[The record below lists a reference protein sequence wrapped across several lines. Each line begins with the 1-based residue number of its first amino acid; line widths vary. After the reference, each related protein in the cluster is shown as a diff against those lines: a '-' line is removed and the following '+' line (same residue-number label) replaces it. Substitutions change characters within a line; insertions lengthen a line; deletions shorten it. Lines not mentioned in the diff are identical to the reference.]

1 MGVIEDGSISG
12 FLPSTKLFAVHYPG
26 YPSSVTRA
34 VETLGG
40 TDGIVKARSSQPN
53 KLELRYRPEDPYSHP
68 AFGEIYHCNS
78 FLLKI
83 SKGAGETLSQ
93 DPEISFPESSE
104 TEHIVQLRTE
114 PVSTSATVKS
124 LASEE
129 VQGNICAE
137 IVAQVSE
144 SYHFNGMADYQ
155 HVLAV
160 HADVSRRKKRNWADV
175 DPQFEK
181 RGLLDVDQEDLMIL
195 VPPLFSPKDMPEKL
209 VLKPSM
215 EVTLKQKQETVV
227 QHRWEME
234 IEPGLALDF
243 NSDILILSDTY
254 LCWRHNSFI
263 SSKTWFFLFFLYLTI
278 IHVPRKAIW
287 EKYLAKSSE
296 QWLWQTAVCNLFDE
310 RPIWKKESLAEQL
323 HDKGLI
329 IGDNMLRR
337 LLYRAAYYFSN
348 GPFLRFYIRRG
359 YDPRK
364 DVESRVYQRIDFRVP
379 PSLRSYCDANATLKH
394 RWSDI
399 RSFQVFPYKC
409 QTSLQLYELSD
420 DYIQKE
426 IRNASAQPTCSLA
439 TGWFSSRVLDTLR
452 FRVAVRFLEIYP
464 KEGAELLLKNASTRF
479 EKSRKMQFIV
489 KDQRS
494 NDGCKEVEK
503 EGIDDEE
510 KELNDGDE
518 DEDEEEYDDDEIEDD
533 IAEDEFNTYDELDL
547 PFAYGKPLA
556 RPGSNSYMF
565 LDTGQQNISKNYLQE
580 LFGSFPISDAGGSVL
595 ADTANSDDEYPIYE
609 QYSDINYSTDDEY

>member
-1 MGVIEDGSISG
+1 MGVIDDGSVSG
-12 FLPSTKLFAVHYPG
+12 VLPSTKLFAVHYPG
-26 YPSSVTRA
+26 YPSSITRA

-40 TDGIVKARSSQPN
+40 TDGIVKARSSHLN
-53 KLELRYRPEDPYSHP
+53 KLELRFRPEDPYSHP
-68 AFGEIYHCNS
+68 AFGELYHCNS

-83 SKGAGETLSQ
+83 SKNRVEETSSAVDMENTSKSMLADTNNQ
-93 DPEISFPESSE
+93 DPNISFPESLE
-104 TEHIVQLRTE
+104 TEHIDQIRSE
-114 PVSTSATVKS
+114 SVSASATVKS
-124 LASEE
+124 QVSEE
-129 VQGNICAE
+129 VQGHLCAD
-137 IVAQVSE
+137 IVAQVTE

-160 HADVSRRKKRNWADV
+160 HADISRRKKRNWADV

-181 RGLLDVDQEDLMIL
+181 RGLLDVDQEDLMML

-215 EVTLKQKQETVV
+215 EVTLKQKQVRV
-227 QHRWEME
+227 IQHRWEMD

-243 NSDILILSDTY
+243 NSD
-254 LCWRHNSFI
+254 
-263 SSKTWFFLFFLYLTI
+263 
-278 IHVPRKAIW
+278 VPRKVNW

-296 QWLWQTAVCNLFDE
+296 QWQWQMAVCNLFEE
-310 RPIWKKESLAEQL
+310 RPVWKKDSLAEKL
-323 HDKGLI
+323 HDKGLR

-348 GPFLRFYIRRG
+348 GPFLKFWIRRG

-379 PSLRSYCDANATLKH
+379 PSLRSYCDANMTSKH

-399 RSFQVFPYKC
+399 SSFRVFPYKC
-409 QTSLQLYELSD
+409 QTSLQLFELLD

-426 IRNASAQPTCSLA
+426 IRSASTQPTCSLA
-439 TGWFSSRVLDTLR
+439 TGWFSSRVLNTLR

-464 KEGAELLLKNASTRF
+464 KDGAESSLKNASTRF
-479 EKSRKMQFIV
+479 EKSKKMQSIV
-489 KDQRS
+489 KDQRP
-494 NDGCKEVEK
+494 NDGHKEVVK
-503 EGIDDEE
+503 EGVDNEE
-510 KELNDGDE
+510 KELNDD
-518 DEDEEEYDDDEIEDD
+518 DEEEEEEEEEDDEVEDD

-547 PFAYGKPLA
+547 AGDSSLQP
-556 RPGSNSYMF
+556 SSY
-565 LDTGQQNISKNYLQE
+565 TGQQNISKDYLQE
-580 LFGSFPISDAGGSVL
+580 LFGSFPISDGGGVVR

>member
-243 NSDILILSDTY
+243 NSD
-254 LCWRHNSFI
+254 
-263 SSKTWFFLFFLYLTI
+263 
-278 IHVPRKAIW
+278 VPRKAIW

-547 PFAYGKPLA
+547 AGDSSLQP
-556 RPGSNSYMF
+556 SSY
-565 LDTGQQNISKNYLQE
+565 TGQQNISKNYLQE